1 MSKPLKDAGTIQ
13 VLLTRL
19 NEERLPEALS
29 LKEKVDRGEC
39 LSEHEIQSLQAIIR
53 DSGTARRLAKKYPEY
68 QDLFNRVA
76 ALYADITNKAKEN
89 EQRVSGHLM

>member
-53 DSGTARRLAKKYPEY
+53 DSGTAR
-68 QDLFNRVA
+68 
-76 ALYADITNKAKEN
+76 
-89 EQRVSGHLM
+89 